1 MIESRFN
8 ILDFGLP
15 ISDFG
20 FLLLPEKINFDNCM
34 NTRKD
39 EIIKRLKSLAVNT
52 ARLCLKFPYNVVN
65 KTYIGQI
72 VRCSSSAS
80 ANYRAACRGKSK
92 ADFIH
97 KLRIVEEELDETM
110 HFYELLAEFNDPYKS
125 ELRTLF
131 IEANELLSI
140 IVASI
145 NTTNKNM
152 MAEKENAIT
161 LKANPKLP
169 I

>member
-1 MIESRFN
+1 
-8 ILDFGLP
+8 
-15 ISDFG
+15 
-20 FLLLPEKINFDNCM
+20 M
-34 NTRKD
+34 NTKKD
-39 EIIKRLKSLAVNT
+39 EIMKRLKSLAVNT

-92 ADFIH
+92 ADFVN

-110 HFYELLAEFNDPYKS
+110 HFYELLAEFNEPFKN

-152 MAEKENAIT
+152 IAEKQNA
-161 LKANPKLP
+161 LKSKANPKSA

>member
-1 MIESRFN
+1 
-8 ILDFGLP
+8 
-15 ISDFG
+15 
-20 FLLLPEKINFDNCM
+20 M
-34 NTRKD
+34 NAKKD
-39 EIIKRLKSLAVNT
+39 DIMKRLKTLAVNT
-52 ARLCLKFPYNVVN
+52 AKLCLKFSYNVVN

-92 ADFIH
+92 ADFVN

-110 HFYELLAEFNDPYKS
+110 HFYELPAEFNEPYKN

-131 IEANELLSI
+131 IEVNELLSI
-140 IVASI
+140 TVASI
-145 NTTNKNM
+145 NTTNKNIV
-152 MAEKENAIT
+152 AEKQNV
-161 LKANPKLP
+161 LKSKINPKSA

>member
-1 MIESRFN
+1 MLRSLFN
-8 ILDFGLP
+8 Y
-15 ISDFG
+15 SS
-20 FLLLPEKINFDNCM
+20 KM
-34 NTRKD
+34 NAKKD
-39 EIIKRLKSLAVNT
+39 DIMKRLKTLAVNT
-52 ARLCLKFPYNVVN
+52 AKLCLKFSYNVVN

-92 ADFIH
+92 ADFVN

-110 HFYELLAEFNDPYKS
+110 HFYELPAEFNEPYKN

-131 IEANELLSI
+131 IEVNELLSI
-140 IVASI
+140 TVASI
-145 NTTNKNM
+145 NTTNKNIV
-152 MAEKENAIT
+152 AEKQNV
-161 LKANPKLP
+161 LKSKINPKSA